1 MWWKRQMRNA
11 RKESVK
17 LEEELRHGE
26 RDEDKMRK
34 LSKLKRREELASSWL
49 KQNGVEVQEDLVRR
63 GWGEYTFA
71 EEEEVTHE
79 AKSPSTKVLIE
90 SIKPTLEDLAEQS
103 ELYRPMEVDGTP

>member
-1 MWWKRQMRNA
+1 MRNA

-49 KQNGVEVQEDLVRR
+49 K
-63 GWGEYTFA
+63 
-71 EEEEVTHE
+71 
-79 AKSPSTKVLIE
+79 
-90 SIKPTLEDLAEQS
+90 
-103 ELYRPMEVDGTP
+103 